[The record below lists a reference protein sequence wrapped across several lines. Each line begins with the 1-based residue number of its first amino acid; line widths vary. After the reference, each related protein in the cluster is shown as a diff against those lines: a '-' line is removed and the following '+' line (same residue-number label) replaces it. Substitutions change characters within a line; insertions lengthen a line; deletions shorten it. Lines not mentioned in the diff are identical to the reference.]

1 MNLTPLKKDSIET
14 EEKFETDTQTIIRR
28 HLEDKDH
35 VITEDE
41 IRNVRIGMDADDEE
55 KPQQADTA

>member
-1 MNLTPLKKDSIET
+1 MNLTPLKSNSSET
-14 EEKFETDTQTIIRR
+14 QEKFETDTQTIIRR

-41 IRNVRIGMDADDEE
+41 IRNVRIGGDVVGEE
-55 KPQQADTA
+55 KPQPADEA